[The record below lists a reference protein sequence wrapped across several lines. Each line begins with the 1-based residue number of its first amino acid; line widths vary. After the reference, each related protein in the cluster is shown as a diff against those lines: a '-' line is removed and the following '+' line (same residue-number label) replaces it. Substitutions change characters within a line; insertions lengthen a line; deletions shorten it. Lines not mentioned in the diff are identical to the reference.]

1 MVQVGNQTVIM
12 NFKKVVLNR
21 WKSIL
26 TWFTILALL
35 FVMYT
40 TRHQILITLR
50 NLTNVNAYALL
61 LLIPIELLNYHA
73 QTKLYQKL
81 FQIVG
86 NKFKY
91 GELYKISLELNFV
104 NHVFPSA
111 GVTGLSYFGLR
122 LRNGKKLTGG
132 KATLIQVIKLGL
144 ILISFEILIVF
155 GIISLSFGGH
165 VNDVSILVASTLS
178 TLLLVLTAFFVYI
191 VGSRSRINNFFI
203 NSTKVINKIIQLVR
217 KSNPETINI
226 NKAKNV
232 FDDFHDAYVAIKE
245 NPKQLRSPF
254 VYALLANLT
263 EVMALYA
270 VYMAFDSFIN
280 PGAVILAY
288 AVANFAGLI
297 SVLPGGI
304 GVYEALM
311 TIVLVAVGVPAK
323 ISLPVTIMY
332 RVLNTLL
339 QIPPGY
345 IFYQMSVNR
354 LSNNKSVLD

>member
-1 MVQVGNQTVIM
+1 M
-12 NFKKVVLNR
+12 NFKKTIISR
-21 WKSIL
+21 WKFIL

-35 FVMYT
+35 FVIYT
-40 TRHQILITLR
+40 TRHQILTTLR

-86 NKFKY
+86 NKFSYK
-91 GELYKISLELNFV
+91 ELYKISLELNFV

-122 LRNGKKLTGG
+122 LRNGKSLTGG

-144 ILISFEILIVF
+144 ILISFEVLIVF
-155 GIISLSFGGH
+155 GIVFLALGGH

-178 TLLLVLTAFFVYI
+178 TLLLVLTVVFVYI

-203 NSTKVINKIIQLVR
+203 NTTKIINKIIQIVR

-232 FDDFHDAYVAIKE
+232 FDDFHDGYLTIKN
-245 NPKQLRSPF
+245 NPSQLKSPLM
-254 VYALLANLT
+254 YALLANLT
-263 EVMALYA
+263 EVLALYA

-280 PGAVILAY
+280 PGAIILAY
-288 AVANFAGLI
+288 GVANFAGLI

-311 TIVLVAVGVPAK
+311 TVVLVAVGVPAK

-345 IFYQMSVNR
+345 IFYQISVN
-354 LSNNKSVLD
+354 KATDEKK